1 MNDELE
7 RVLNTLAYIIT
18 IIVEII
24 YIYVTNN
31 QDNISDEDANNLV
44 KLGRT
49 LLFIVALYFVI
60 NAFIGYNS
68 NKSSSQYKQVLAASL
83 AILAAIIRLSITSD
97 DITFR

>member
-1 MNDELE
+1 MNNELE
-7 RVLNTLAYIIT
+7 RQLNTCAYVIT
-18 IIVEII
+18 IVVEII

-31 QDNISDEDANNLV
+31 QDNISDEEANNLV

-60 NAFIGYNS
+60 NAFIGYKN

-83 AILAAIIRLSITSD
+83 AILAALIRLTITSD